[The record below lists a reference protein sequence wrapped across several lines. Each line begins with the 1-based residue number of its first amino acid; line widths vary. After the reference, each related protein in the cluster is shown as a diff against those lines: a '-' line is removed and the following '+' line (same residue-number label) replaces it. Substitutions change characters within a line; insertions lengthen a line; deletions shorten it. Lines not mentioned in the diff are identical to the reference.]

1 MKIASYV
8 MTGKNKI
15 ECEDTAI
22 FNRIVIN
29 NRVMCMDDDAFFC
42 VGVADGVGGNAGG
55 RIASRYVA
63 HQICQTDFLSMT
75 QQDIYAFIT
84 EINTNLITHAASI
97 PDKSEMATTLTC
109 VVAAKDGH
117 YLIHAGNTRLYVMQ
131 GAYLKQLTVD
141 HTTYDWLVECGQ
153 YEAAKTC
160 RKSEINCCIGGGSQK
175 YIKRLVVEKIFDD
188 FFPNTLLLTSDGI
201 HDFVTIDCMEDT
213 LSSSNSDFDAIRIIA
228 ELARKNGSTDDTTII
243 ILRK

>member
-1 MKIASYV
+1 M
-8 MTGKNKI
+8 
-15 ECEDTAI
+15 
-22 FNRIVIN
+22 
-29 NRVMCMDDDAFFC
+29 
-42 VGVADGVGGNAGG
+42 
-55 RIASRYVA
+55 
-63 HQICQTDFLSMT
+63 
-75 QQDIYAFIT
+75 
-84 EINTNLITHAASI
+84 
-97 PDKSEMATTLTC
+97 
-109 VVAAKDGH
+109 
-117 YLIHAGNTRLYVMQ
+117 
-131 GAYLKQLTVD
+131 TVD